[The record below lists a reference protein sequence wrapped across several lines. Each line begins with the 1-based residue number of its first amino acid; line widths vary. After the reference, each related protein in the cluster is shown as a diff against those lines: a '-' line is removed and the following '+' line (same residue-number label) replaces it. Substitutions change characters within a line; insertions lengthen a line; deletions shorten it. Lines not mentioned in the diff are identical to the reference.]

1 MHMKTP
7 RIKPFIASFA
17 LALLL
22 LPAAQV
28 IAQQA
33 PDCTTALADAESA
46 YFSGDFENTI
56 ALLQPCIDAEAITGD
71 QGIRAYALLGRTH
84 FVLGNNDN
92 AREAIEGLYVLDP
105 GYTPDPQL
113 PPNFSAF
120 ILEVKQQMIAAGQFP
135 DTNTVEELPTPAPPE
150 IEVAENEEDK
160 AAPRRRKALLFG
172 GGAALA
178 VVTGAAILLSR
189 GGGENP
195 AETGWPLPPPHPSS
209 Q

>member
-1 MHMKTP
+1 MKTP
-7 RIKPFIASFA
+7 RFKKHAITLVFA
-17 LALLL
+17 LAV
-22 LPAAQV
+22 LPIGRVFAQD
-28 IAQQA
+28 A

-56 ALLQPCIDAEAITGD
+56 ALLQPCITADAFAGH

-84 FVLGNNDN
+84 FVLGNDDN
-92 AREAIEGLYVLDP
+92 ARTAIEGLYVLNP
-105 GYTPDPQL
+105 TYTPDPQL

-120 ILEVKQQMIAAGQFP
+120 ILEVKQQMIASGQFP
-135 DTNTVEELPTPAPPE
+135 ETESEVVLPTPEPPAVE
-150 IEVAENEEDK
+150 IAENDEDQ

-172 GGAALA
+172 GGAAL
-178 VVTGAAILLSR
+178 VVVAGAAILLSG

-195 AETGWPLPPPHPSS
+195 TDTGWPLPPPHPSS